1 MLLDNASPPRE
12 LNNFVIRNRKP
23 MPIFD
28 WNRHV
33 LHRFYAGVINKFE
46 FFAAENFLQDRPEA
60 CFQRWLENVNLVRI
74 DRAGP
79 VLHRFYAVVKKKFN
93 FFAAENFLKDG
104 REACFQR
111 WLKNVNLAR
120 INR

>member
-1 MLLDNASPPRE
+1 MSLLKQNPPARWK
-12 LNNFVIRNRKP
+12 NFSFRNEKP
-23 MPIFD
+23 MPVFD

-74 DRAGP
+74 DRAFDDVFTQAISG
-79 VLHRFYAVVKKKFN
+79 VDQNDVAKSALSVDREHDARAGEIRVDHSLHPN
-93 FFAAENFLKDG
+93 
-104 REACFQR
+104 
-111 WLKNVNLAR
+111 
-120 INR
+120 